1 MKRKDCKNCFW
12 ADQCDDQEERCEY
25 YYPLYGAEHIAEN
38 EYRKSLRERAED
50 YKEVLKELN
59 D

>member
-12 ADQCDDQEERCEY
+12 ADQCDDQGKRCEY

-38 EYRKSLRERAED
+38 EYRKGKKD
-50 YKEVLKELN
+50 
-59 D
+59 